1 LSNART
7 ESFDCGTAR
16 GHASAIA
23 LARFALPQRCELCVA
38 PSGGALVCDA
48 CEASLPRIAAACP
61 VCALPSA
68 RGEVCGA
75 CVRQAPPFVATVAAL
90 AYAFPTDRL
99 LQRIKYGGRIA
110 LAQWAGAALAS
121 AVLASRTLRGRPA
134 HVVPLPLA
142 AKRQRER
149 GFNQA
154 REIAVR
160 VARQASLPL
169 ASPLVRIGAGPPQA
183 SLPWAER
190 HRNVRGAFAVRGD
203 VRGASLALVDDVMTT
218 GATLAEAAR
227 VLVAAGALS
236 VECWVVART
245 LPPGEEGGSVSGT
258 RGAS

>member
-1 LSNART
+1 LSNARAG
-7 ESFDCGTAR
+7 SFDCGTGR
-16 GHASAIA
+16 GRRSAAA

-38 PSGGALVCDA
+38 PSGAALVCDA

-61 VCALPSA
+61 VCALPSPC
-68 RGEVCGA
+68 GEVCGA
-75 CVRQAPPFVATVAAL
+75 CVRRAPAFVATVAAL
-90 AYAFPTDRL
+90 TYAFPTDRL

-121 AVLASRTLRGRPA
+121 AVVASRALRERPA
-134 HVVPLPLA
+134 QVVPLPLA
-142 AKRQRER
+142 ASRQRER

-154 REIAVR
+154 REIAVH
-160 VARQASLPL
+160 VARETRLPL

-203 VRGASLALVDDVMTT
+203 VRGMRIALVDDVMTT

-227 VLVAAGALS
+227 ALVAAGALS

-245 LPPGEEGGSVSGT
+245 LPPEEEGAPISGAGRT
-258 RGAS
+258 S

>member
-1 LSNART
+1 MSNARA
-7 ESFDCGTAR
+7 ESFDCGAAR
-16 GHASAIA
+16 GRASALA
-23 LARFALPQRCELCVA
+23 LVRLALPQRCELCVA
-38 PSGGALVCDA
+38 PSGGALVCGA

-75 CVRQAPPFVATVAAL
+75 CVRRPPPFVATVAAL

-110 LAQWAGAALAS
+110 LAQWAGMALAS
-121 AVLASRTLRGRPA
+121 AVVASRALRDRPA

-154 REIAVR
+154 REIAVH
-160 VARQASLPL
+160 VARETRLPL
-169 ASPLVRIGAGPPQA
+169 AAPLERIGAGPPQA
-183 SLPWAER
+183 SLPWTER

-203 VRGASLALVDDVMTT
+203 VRGASIALVDDVMTT

-227 VLVAAGALS
+227 VLVAAGARS

-245 LPPGEEGGSVSGT
+245 LPPGEEGGRVSGT
-258 RGAS
+258 RGTS